1 MESENK
7 ERSVVGENEER
18 SIVEELDK
26 TISKLIA
33 AYKDRCS
40 IYEDRCSIYEEIV
53 EDRDKRIELLET
65 NNKLLERNNTLLVA
79 AIFQIYKDCNTMKS
93 VKQYCKSLL
102 ESSGCGSLV

>member
-7 ERSVVGENEER
+7 ERSVVGENEEC
-18 SIVEELDK
+18 SIVEELDE

-33 AYKDRCS
+33 AYK
-40 IYEDRCSIYEEIV
+40 DRCSIYEEIV